1 MSSIRVMQEEA
12 EKFGITLTNIAPS
25 TGRWSCKCVACGDEH
40 ITRFKPMTDIA
51 RVKAAIEQEGWAF
64 PRNKPV
70 CPTCIAAA
78 KKVRQMGNTT
88 KIETV
93 VNPKLQRKVYALLDD
108 HFNETTKLYVN
119 GWSDKKIAEAAE
131 TSEQFVASVR
141 EEAYGKLAEDPA
153 ITAIRNEIADLEA
166 ARVKL
171 GDDLLAKVT
180 EIGEKVTALH
190 KRLDSFAMKKVS

>member
-78 KKVRQMGNTT
+78 KKARQMSNVTT
-88 KIETV
+88 KIETA
-93 VNPKLQRKVYALLDD
+93 NPKLQRKVFALLDD
-108 HFNETTKLYVN
+108 HFNEMTGFYEA
-119 GWSDKKIAEAAE
+119 GWSDKKVAETAQ
-131 TSEQFVASVR
+131 TSEQYVANLR
-141 EEAYGKLAEDPA
+141 NGAYRALAEDPA
-153 ITAIRNEIADLEA
+153 ITAIRNEISDLENRSKALTDALMTTVDEIEKKIA
-166 ARVKL
+166 ALNV
-171 GDDLLAKVT
+171 
-180 EIGEKVTALH
+180 
-190 KRLDSFAMKKVS
+190 RLDSFAMKKVS